1 MKKISRLLAA
11 LPSLA
16 LPLFLAVLLP
26 ILMTGT
32 AAAQTLRITNGTSS
46 NFSSGTFDYGGVYV
60 GFTNGVLDSNN
71 LTVVNTNTLLNILF
85 PLSVGV
91 SGASNSLVISNGG
104 TVQNDVGTIGDNSTA
119 SNNWVLV
126 TGTNSLWKNSG
137 DLLVGHAGAG
147 NSLTKAGAGTLI
159 LSAAN
164 TYSGTTTTAA

>member
-85 PLSVGV
+85 PVIVGT
-91 SGASNSLVISNGG
+91 SGASNSLEAIPKP
-104 TVQNDVGTIGDNSTA
+104 
-119 SNNWVLV
+119 
-126 TGTNSLWKNSG
+126 SLLAWG
-137 DLLVGHAGAG
+137 LLSYGHAYTQQNSARCSG
-147 NSLTKAGAGTLI
+147 NVGSRSHRQPERWQT
-159 LSAAN
+159 SDR
-164 TYSGTTTTAA
+164 

>member
-71 LTVVNTNTLLNILF
+71 LTVVNTNTLLNIWF
-85 PLSVGV
+85 PHHF
-91 SGASNSLVISNGG
+91 APCRR
-104 TVQNDVGTIGDNSTA
+104 
-119 SNNWVLV
+119 WR
-126 TGTNSLWKNSG
+126 
-137 DLLVGHAGAG
+137 
-147 NSLTKAGAGTLI
+147 
-159 LSAAN
+159 
-164 TYSGTTTTAA
+164 